1 MGEPRGGRGGGRKE
15 GWNRV
20 NESPDV
26 EGVPEEG
33 NIGKG
38 RREGER
44 LLTVVE
50 RVDRA
55 WVAGLANANMLS
67 SR

>member
-1 MGEPRGGRGGGRKE
+1 MSENEDTRSWVSREAVERKE

-38 RREGER
+38 RREGGRER
-44 LLTVVE
+44 E
-50 RVDRA
+50 
-55 WVAGLANANMLS
+55 
-67 SR
+67 

>member
-1 MGEPRGGRGGGRKE
+1 MRVLMVVVKERQEEGRIERRERERGRGGE
-15 GWNRV
+15 
-20 NESPDV
+20 
-26 EGVPEEG
+26 
-33 NIGKG
+33 
-38 RREGER
+38 RERER

>member
-1 MGEPRGGRGGGRKE
+1 MRVLMVVKEVRKR
-15 GWNRV
+15 RV
-20 NESPDV
+20 
-26 EGVPEEG
+26 GL
-33 NIGKG
+33 KG
-38 RREGER
+38 DRERRERGRER

>member
-1 MGEPRGGRGGGRKE
+1 M
-15 GWNRV
+15 
-20 NESPDV
+20 
-26 EGVPEEG
+26 
-33 NIGKG
+33 KG
-38 RREGER
+38 DRERREGER
-44 LLTVVE
+44 ERERLLLTVVE

>member
-1 MGEPRGGRGGGRKE
+1 M
-15 GWNRV
+15 RV
-20 NESPDV
+20 LMV

-44 LLTVVE
+44 EGE
-50 RVDRA
+50 R
-55 WVAGLANANMLS
+55 GC
-67 SR
+67 